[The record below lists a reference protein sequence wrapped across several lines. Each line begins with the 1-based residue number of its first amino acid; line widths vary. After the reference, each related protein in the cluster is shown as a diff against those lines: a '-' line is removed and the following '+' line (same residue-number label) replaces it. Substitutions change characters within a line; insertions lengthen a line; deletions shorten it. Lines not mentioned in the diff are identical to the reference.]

1 MNNKKKLSLNELK
14 IKSFVTDLD
23 SQSSQEIYGGSS
35 CPPQC
40 PASYYPHCP
49 SGVGCPPTEAGCGGT
64 GGGGSNGQ
72 NTCYTFCDYV
82 SDPCAC
88 V

>member
-1 MNNKKKLSLNELK
+1 MNYKKKLSLSELK

-23 SQSSQEIYGGSS
+23 PQSSKALYGGS
-35 CPPQC
+35 CETL
-40 PASYYPHCP
+40 
-49 SGVGCPPTEAGCGGT
+49 PTGCGCTDPTT
-64 GGGGSNGQ
+64 GGGGSNGA